1 MLSLRQRCPVDY
13 RLCTQTVTVYHKDGD
28 TYTRTVYDRAFLDFK
43 KTQNVDK
50 TGSSE
55 SNSFFARHPVRPS
68 DGARWGQGFARDW
81 RGDHHAGSLD
91 GFCPGQSARSVRGQV
106 CRPQI
111 LAREYGTHRDGRL
124 ICRLTSESTQK
135 ASIILYGGSARS
147 SSRSGRRSQ

>member
-55 SNSFFARHPVRPS
+55 SNSFLLVIPCDHQTVHVGDKVLLGIGAEITTQEVWAAFVPVKVPGLCVVKYV
-68 DGARWGQGFARDW
+68 DPKYW
-81 RGDHHAGSLD
+81 RGNMVHIEAG
-91 GFCPGQSARSVRGQV
+91 G
-106 CRPQI
+106 
-111 LAREYGTHRDGRL
+111 
-124 ICRLTSESTQK
+124 
-135 ASIILYGGSARS
+135 
-147 SSRSGRRSQ
+147 